1 MLSVSRPNRV
11 ITRLAHALMLGPA
24 LLALPTTRAV
34 AQAAEEQVL
43 PPIVVQGATLEAPP
57 ARPRPRPRPAVGDG
71 APAAAPSAPQ
81 GGPGEG
87 GEPAGGEPIEVEAA
101 AGSVGTGEPIAGIPA
116 ARLGTAVSV
125 VTGEDL
131 RAQQIRHAAD
141 ALRSLPGVSV
151 SQQGGSG
158 NVTVVRLRGGESNHT
173 LVLIDGVEVNS
184 GIDGFFDFANLTTE
198 D

>member
-71 APAAAPSAPQ
+71 APATTQAAPQ

-87 GEPAGGEPIEVEAA
+87 GEPAAGEPAAGDIAGPAA
-101 AGSVGTGEPIAGIPA
+101 ATGEAVAGVPA
-116 ARLGTAVSV
+116 DRVGSAVTV
-125 VTGEDL
+125 VTSDEL
-131 RAQQIRHAAD
+131 RAQQVRHAAD
-141 ALRSLPGVSV
+141 ALRSLP
-151 SQQGGSG
+151 
-158 NVTVVRLRGGESNHT
+158 
-173 LVLIDGVEVNS
+173 
-184 GIDGFFDFANLTTE
+184 
-198 D
+198 